1 MLIKILLVVILVL
14 VEAKIDWKFQIKRG
28 GQEPWRP
35 FQDNQL
41 LERIHQ
47 RKQQYGQIT
56 IVQKVKNVKLRN
68 LLSKITDKNGAP
80 NKQQKKASYRMN
92 RLQKFHKN

>member
-1 MLIKILLVVILVL
+1 MFIRIRLMVLLVL
-14 VEAKIDWKFQIKRG
+14 VEAKFEWKFQIKRG

-35 FQDNQL
+35 FQNNQL
-41 LERIHQ
+41 LETIQ
-47 RKQQYGQIT
+47 RKKQRYEHST